1 MGNNIYTT
9 NLYSDNKSIRSDPY
23 KVDGAKTVT
32 LSVEHIHSGVV
43 WTRPQIKLTSM
54 HLSTIMVWE
63 TVLSFPM
70 IMFYYASRY
79 Y

>member
-9 NLYSDNKSIRSDPY
+9 NLYGDNKSIRSDPY

-32 LSVEHIHSGVV
+32 LSVEHIHLGVV

-54 HLSTIMVWE
+54 H
-63 TVLSFPM
+63 
-70 IMFYYASRY
+70 
-79 Y
+79 